1 MIHEINAVKILYFFG
16 PMELMKIRGKKIIE
30 ESFAHGIG
38 MV

>member
-1 MIHEINAVKILYFFG
+1 MFHGINAVKIIYFFG
-16 PMELMKIRGKKIIE
+16 RIELMKIRGKKIIE